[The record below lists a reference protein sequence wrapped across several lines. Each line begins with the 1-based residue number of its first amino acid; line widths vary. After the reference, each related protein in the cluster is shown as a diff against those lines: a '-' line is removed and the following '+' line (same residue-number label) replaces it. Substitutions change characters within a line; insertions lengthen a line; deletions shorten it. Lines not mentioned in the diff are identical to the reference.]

1 MGIAPKKMAKSK
13 KPAREGNTK
22 PWGAK
27 SAPKAAVGK
36 KETRYYPAED
46 VKKKLGN
53 HHNTTKLTKLRKNIV
68 PGSVLILL
76 AGHFKGQRVVF
87 LKQLDS
93 GLLLVTGPYK
103 LNGVPLRRVP
113 QSYVIGT
120 QTTVDVSGVKLPA
133 EVNDDLFKK
142 PQSAKKQK
150 KDEDFY
156 EDGAKKPNT
165 IDESRKALQK
175 TVDTAVLASINKTPM
190 LKQYIASRFSL
201 KNGDKPHLMTF

>member
-1 MGIAPKKMAKSK
+1 MGSHRKKMAKSK

-46 VKKKLGN
+46 VKKKL
-53 HHNTTKLTKLRKNIV
+53 TKLRKNIV

-87 LKQLDS
+87 LKQLES
-93 GLLLVTGPYK
+93 GLLLVTGPYA

-120 QTTVDVSGVKLPA
+120 STTVDISSVKVPA
-133 EVNDDLFKK
+133 EVNDTFFKK
-142 PQSAKKQK
+142 PKSAKKK
-150 KDEDFY
+150 NDETFFNDK
-156 EDGAKKPNT
+156 ESNKT
-165 IDESRKALQK
+165 LDESRKKVQADVDDKLVAQVSKDAL
-175 TVDTAVLASINKTPM
+175 
-190 LKQYIASRFSL
+190 LKAYLSSKFSL
-201 KNGDKPHLMTF
+201 KNGDKPHEMNF

>member
-1 MGIAPKKMAKSK
+1 MGVSAAPKK
-13 KPAREGNTK
+13 
-22 PWGAK
+22 
-27 SAPKAAVGK
+27 APK
-36 KETRYYPAED
+36 YYPAED
-46 VKKKLGN
+46 VKGKLGN
-53 HHNTTKLTKLRKNIV
+53 FHNTSKQTKLRKSIQAGTV
-68 PGSVLILL
+68 VIML
-76 AGHFKGQRVVF
+76 AGHFKGCRAVV

-142 PQSAKKQK
+142 
-150 KDEDFY
+150 
-156 EDGAKKPNT
+156 
-165 IDESRKALQK
+165 LQK

-201 KNGDKPHLMTF
+201 KN

>member
-1 MGIAPKKMAKSK
+1 MGIDTGRKMAKSK

-53 HHNTTKLTKLRKNIV
+53 HHNTTKQTKLRKNIV

-103 LNGVPLRRVP
+103 VNGVPLRRVP

-120 QTTVDVSGVKLPA
+120 QTKINISKVKVPDT
-133 EVNDDLFKK
+133 VNDAMFKK
-142 PQSAKKQK
+142 PKTPKKK
-150 KDEDFY
+150 KDDELFF
-156 EDGAKKPNT
+156 EKEKESS
-165 IDESRKALQK
+165 ID
-175 TVDTAVLASINKTPM
+175 D
-190 LKQYIASRFSL
+190 
-201 KNGDKPHLMTF
+201 